1 MSRVFVVDSI
11 CLKKQEIKRTMFIIF
26 CQHMPT
32 QKRDYMYRDFV
43 SIWLHKQEITRPVF
57 VCQQMHTQKRDY
69 MYRDFVSV
77 WLHKQEITPSKY

>member
-1 MSRVFVVDSI
+1 MFRVFVVDSR

-43 SIWLHKQEITRPVF
+43 SILLHKQEITRPV
-57 VCQQMHTQKRDY
+57 C
-69 MYRDFVSV
+69 
-77 WLHKQEITPSKY
+77 

>member
-1 MSRVFVVDSI
+1 MSRVFVVDSR

-43 SIWLHKQEITRPVF
+43 SIWLHKQETPV
-57 VCQQMHTQKRDY
+57 QKKT
-69 MYRDFVSV
+69 
-77 WLHKQEITPSKY
+77 H